1 MGCDFA
7 NSITVAIAPGPEIIG
22 IAMGTIRSSSSL
34 FVVNIPLPFGSGNI
48 IFREIIKNMTPPA
61 IVIACCSSPNISSIL
76 SPKNKNSIKMASPI
90 KSSRIIIGIFL
101 VSSIFF
107 RMLIIRGTFPNGSST
122 KSSSIAVESISI
134 LCLCIFLDICNFM
147 SAILLYRK
155 YKDINM
161 NKNRGILEQS
171 TIIASVAKW
180 IFLSGVVGIIIGAIV
195 TLFLNL
201 LHHAEASRGVLPFH
215 YYYLLPFGLV
225 FSVWLTKTFAP
236 DAKGHGTEKVIE
248 AVHKKSGEI
257 KVSVIPVKLFA
268 TIVTLFAGGSAG
280 KEGPGAQIGAGTAS
294 VISDFLHFSKKD
306 RKKLVVCGISAGFA
320 TVFGTP
326 IAGAIFGIEVLVV
339 GTLMYD
345 LLLPSIVAGFSAFF
359 TAQYLGAHYTYYE
372 ISYFQHYF
380 IDIILIGKVILGGI
394 FFGLVAYSI
403 VSFLKRTEIFIEKID
418 MNPYKKAFLSGLLL
432 VLLSYIVGD
441 KFFGLGLDTISDTMQ
456 FQGNSSGDVPW
467 YAFIVKIFYTAVTL
481 GSGGSGGIVTPIFYI
496 GATSGQLFGGW
507 FGGEHQLAL
516 FAALGFVSVLAG
528 ATNAPIAALI
538 MAMEL
543 FGMDVAHYAAVSIAI
558 SFLVLGHRSVFPS
571 QKLAMRKSDMLDINY
586 GEDIEHSSVA
596 LEDEHIQ
603 QFARLKRRLRIEKLK
618 NDRVAKVKKRKR
630 DSK

>member
-1 MGCDFA
+1 MLNIIR
-7 NSITVAIAPGPEIIG
+7 NSIIPKLKEIIMYRNKG
-22 IAMGTIRSSSSL
+22 
-34 FVVNIPLPFGSGNI
+34 FV
-48 IFREIIKNMTPPA
+48 
-61 IVIACCSSPNISSIL
+61 
-76 SPKNKNSIKMASPI
+76 
-90 KSSRIIIGIFL
+90 
-101 VSSIFF
+101 
-107 RMLIIRGTFPNGSST
+107 
-122 KSSSIAVESISI
+122 
-134 LCLCIFLDICNFM
+134 
-147 SAILLYRK
+147 
-155 YKDINM
+155 
-161 NKNRGILEQS
+161 EQS
-171 TIIASVAKW
+171 TIIASVTKW
-180 IFLSGVVGIIIGAIV
+180 TFLSGVVGIIIGAIV

-201 LHHAEASRGVLPFH
+201 LHYAEASRGVLPFH

-225 FSVWLTKTFAP
+225 FSVWMTKTFAP

-257 KVSVIPVKLFA
+257 KVSVIPVKLIA

-294 VISDFLHFSKKD
+294 MISDFLHFSKKD
-306 RKKLVVCGISAGFA
+306 RKKLVACGISAGFA

-380 IDIILIGKVILGGI
+380 VDVALIGKVILGGV
-394 FFGLVAYSI
+394 FFGLVAFSI
-403 VSFLKRTEIFIEKID
+403 VTFLKQTEVFIEKID
-418 MNPYKKAFLSGLLL
+418 MGPYKKAFLAGLLL
-432 VLLSYIVGD
+432 VLLSFIVGD
-441 KFFGLGLDTISDTMQ
+441 KYFGLGLDTISEAMKI
-456 FQGNSSGDVPW
+456 QGSEPTTLPW
-467 YAFIVKIFYTAVTL
+467 YSFLVKIFYTAVTL

-496 GATSGQLFGGW
+496 GATSGQLFGSW
-507 FGGEHQLAL
+507 VGGEHQLAL

-528 ATNAPIAALI
+528 ATNAPIAAII

-543 FGMDVAHYAAVSIAI
+543 FGMDVAHYAAISIAI

-571 QKLAMRKSDMLDINY
+571 QKLAMKKSDMLDIKY

-603 QFARLKRRLRIEKLK
+603 QFKRLKRRLRIEKLK
-618 NDRVAKVKKRKR
+618 NERMAKIKKRKR
-630 DSK
+630 DSKKS